1 MNQTEMVSHWLP
13 CPVVFITTAH
23 GEKRDIMTATAM
35 FISEKEPL
43 LVVSVAKHHLTA
55 QLIEQS
61 GEFVVALAAEGQQE
75 LTWQLGSVRGEE
87 GDKFTRFSIPTL
99 PSAPGK
105 PLIPAGASS
114 WLACKVVS
122 CQDAEGSLVV
132 IAKVMSHE
140 DMGNPPLVW
149 HKQALFSLKPL

>member
-1 MNQTEMVSHWLP
+1 MASHWLP

-43 LVVSVAKHHLTA
+43 MVVSVAKGHLTA

-61 GEFVVALAAEGQQE
+61 GEFVAAVAAEGQQE
-75 LTWQLGSVRGEE
+75 LTWQLGSVRGEAE
-87 GDKFTRFSIPTL
+87 DKFTRFSIPTL

-105 PLIPAGASS
+105 PLVPRGVSS
-114 WLACKVVS
+114 WLACKMVS
-122 CQDAEGSLVV
+122 CQEVEGSLVV
-132 IAKVMSHE
+132 IAKVESQE

-149 HKQALFSLKPL
+149 HKQALFSLKAL